1 MPVQNPHEWSPEDPF
16 LYHLE
21 VTLNQDKVESYFAMR
36 KVELK
41 KDAHGFS
48 RLFLNHMPYFL
59 RGVLDQG
66 SWPDGL
72 YTAPSD
78 EALIFDIKE
87 MKRLKK
93 LQREMLY
100 RINHK
105 TN

>member
-41 KDAHGFS
+41 KDAPGFS

-66 SWPDGL
+66 YWPDGL